1 VTLSIAHLHPRDGDL
16 VVLALH
22 GTLDQQTARQL
33 GAAITAE
40 TARTPRPR
48 SIVVDLT
55 DVERVDHAG
64 VGCLVSGNRACAA
77 AGVGLAVR
85 GTSPL
90 IRALLQFHP
99 GHPVPSEPIAQ
110 WCTPVRPPRRVRRRP
125 AAGAG
130 PRFVSTHTR
139 PRRGR

>member
-1 VTLSIAHLHPRDGDL
+1 VTLSIAHLHPRDGEL

-40 TARTPRPR
+40 AAPTPRPR

-55 DVERVDHAG
+55 DVERVDQAG

-90 IRALLQFHP
+90 IRALLQLQP
-99 GHPVPSEPIAQ
+99 GHPAPGAPANR
-110 WCTPVRPPRRVRRRP
+110 WCTPVRPARRLRRRP
-125 AAGAG
+125 AESTG
-130 PRFVSTHTR
+130 PPSASTHSR